1 MASLLPLEADLA
13 EAWSPTQWTDVT
25 VLLAV
30 SGGADSVAMLRA
42 MTRLRCGGPGRLVVA
57 HVNHGLRGAA
67 SDGDEAF
74 VLELCHDL
82 ELPCEIERLAPNCL
96 DSPGGDGL
104 EAAARRARY
113 ERLQAVSERC
123 GARYLVTAHTAD
135 DQAETIVHHILRGTG
150 LTGLAGMPRS
160 RPLSPAVTLI
170 RPLLGLRRA
179 ALHDYLRSID
189 QSFREDTSNCDQRL
203 TRNAIRHELL
213 PHLQKRYNANV
224 VEALVRLG
232 TLAGETQAIIDCSV
246 RQLVDQAVTTDRDG
260 TLTIARQPFA
270 GQPRQLVRA
279 ALVAA
284 WRDRGWPRQAM
295 GFVQW
300 ETLAG
305 MLIDPPGS
313 PQVRTFPAGIHVERL
328 ADRLV
333 LRPTQ
338 ENGND
343 V

>member
-1 MASLLPLEADLA
+1 MLGEQKTQELLKSVLRRSTAGQVEAIVIGKDEQL
-13 EAWSPTQWTDVT
+13 
-25 VLLAV
+25 
-30 SGGADSVAMLRA
+30 
-42 MTRLRCGGPGRLVVA
+42 TRFA
-57 HVNHGLRGAA
+57 NSIIHQN
-67 SDGDEAF
+67 
-74 VLELCHDL
+74 
-82 ELPCEIERLAPNCL
+82 
-96 DSPGGDGL
+96 
-104 EAAARRARY
+104 
-113 ERLQAVSERC
+113 VSETN
-123 GARYLVTAHTAD
+123 VTLTVRMALG
-135 DQAETIVHHILRGTG
+135 QRVGMVNYILRGTG